1 MNDSSLLTIVIA
13 VGLIGV
19 LLSLVR
25 SYLRL
30 RPLPAPSTR
39 INPQIPSQ
47 ITEEFGPKVTSRRL
61 AYVGRSFTLLFLMAL
76 GFHLYWAV
84 FASGPLR
91 FDTSYTDLRNREDN
105 RRRRESESTLRGW
118 IFDRHHD
125 ASRTLARYRYL
136 NGKVF
141 REYQLGEAAV
151 HLTGYS
157 NLLFEDVLLEQ
168 AINVPFERDGEATF
182 LTRLA
187 KLAREPELP
196 VVGKDLV
203 TTVDLELQREA
214 YAQIRHQRGA
224 VVVINPQNGE
234 LLAMASSPG
243 FDPDPTRLASQWE
256 ALNRDLTDRPLHN
269 RAIFGR
275 YSPGSTFKTLVATA
289 AIESQLDRKVFTCR
303 AEGWIPP
310 GASRPIHDDKGE
322 FHGQVDLSEA
332 FTHSCNQYFAQMGVE
347 LDHQRMGEAAHRF
360 GFDLFTDPGPSR
372 KATLRDQ
379 FWNVENPAIS
389 SVFAPV
395 RSSFVSGP
403 GVVRYDL
410 ALEAIGQGFVQA
422 TPLQMALVA
431 AAVANSQGQVMQPSI
446 ELARPPVAL
455 GQAMSAATAARVRR
469 LMAQVVERGTARS
482 TLPAILGDLVTAG
495 GKTGTAQREV
505 LLRDP
510 RTGEPLKYTDK
521 QGKVH
526 LRKEKQIDSW
536 FIGFAPVENPQVAFA
551 VFVENGGYGAATSAP
566 IAGRL
571 ILRARQSGLIR

>member
-1 MNDSSLLTIVIA
+1 MNPSSLLTIVIA
-13 VGLIGV
+13 VGLIVV

-25 SYLRL
+25 SYIQL
-30 RPLPAPSTR
+30 RPLPTPSA
-39 INPQIPSQ
+39 QMIPRMA
-47 ITEEFGPKVTSRRL
+47 EDFGPRVTSRRL
-61 AYVGRSFTLLFLMAL
+61 AYVGLCFALLFLVAL

-91 FDTSYTDLRNREDN
+91 FETSYTDLRNREDN

-125 ASRTLARYRYL
+125 ADHTLARYRYL

-157 NLLFEDVLLEQ
+157 NLLYEDVLLEK
-168 AINVPFERDGEATF
+168 AINLPFERDGETTF
-182 LTRLA
+182 FTRLA
-187 KLAREPELP
+187 TLAREPELP
-196 VVGKDLV
+196 VVGIDLV
-203 TTVDLELQREA
+203 TTIDLELQREA
-214 YAQIRHQRGA
+214 YAQLRSRRGA
-224 VVVINPQNGE
+224 VVVINPQNGQ
-234 LLAMASSPG
+234 LLALASSPG
-243 FDPDPTRLASQWE
+243 FDPDSSRLTSRWE
-256 ALNRDLTDRPLHN
+256 ELNSDRIERPLHN

-303 AEGWIPP
+303 ADGWVPP
-310 GASRPIHDDKGE
+310 GASRPIRDDNGE
-322 FHGQVDLSEA
+322 SHGQVDLSEA
-332 FTHSCNQYFAQMGVE
+332 LVHSCNQYFAQMGVE
-347 LDHQRMGEAAHRF
+347 LSYQRMGEAAHRF
-360 GFDLFTDPGPSR
+360 GFDLFTEPGPSR

-379 FWNVENPAIS
+379 FWNVANPAIS
-389 SVFAPV
+389 SVLAPV
-395 RSSFVSGP
+395 RSSFVAGP
-403 GVVRYDL
+403 KVVRYDL
-410 ALEAIGQGFVQA
+410 ALESIGQGFVQA

-431 AAVANSQGQVMQPSI
+431 AAVANRNGQLMQPSI
-446 ELARPPVAL
+446 ELNRPPVVM
-455 GQAMSAATAARVRR
+455 GQVMSATTATRVRS
-469 LMAQVVERGTARS
+469 LMAQVVRRGTASS
-482 TLPAILGDLVTAG
+482 TLPPILGDLVTAG

-521 QGKVH
+521 QGKIN
-526 LRKEKQIDSW
+526 LRKEMQIDSW
-536 FIGFAPVENPQVAFA
+536 FIGFAPVENPQIAFA

-571 ILRARQSGLIR
+571 ILQARQSGLIR